1 MCCSHGRAV
10 VVSMHVLLTWQRMIV
25 CIPNFRMVHRGSRLY
40 QLEER
45 AKLDAVVVAEDTNT
59 GAYLYVLVVTIEYK
73 AVAMDCYRQ

>member
-1 MCCSHGRAV
+1 
-10 VVSMHVLLTWQRMIV
+10 
-25 CIPNFRMVHRGSRLY
+25 MVHRGSRLY

-59 GAYLYVLVVTIEYK
+59 GAYLYVLVVTIEYN